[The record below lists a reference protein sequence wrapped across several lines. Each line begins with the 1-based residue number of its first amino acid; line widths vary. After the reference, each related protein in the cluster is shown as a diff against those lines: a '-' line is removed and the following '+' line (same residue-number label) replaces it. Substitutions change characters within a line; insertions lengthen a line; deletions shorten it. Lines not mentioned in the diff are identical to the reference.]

1 MTETAVTLFKNH
13 LSQQKIPQ
21 FAHALLEWLMAD
33 EAEGVFTE
41 SRGRALL
48 RTMAV
53 VDAPTLADF
62 DQLMARETAVRL
74 LLYDVLTQSGLS
86 NEPAV
91 QAMAEM
97 PTRLHTELPPPWIV
111 LVLAAFAHK
120 AAYPLSSLDPALPP
134 EPYTPAGQVCQ
145 QSAHLI
151 RQQVQRSATERD
163 KLVRRLAYVGG
174 EDTAVSGQPIPPL
187 PPVFRPPIPVRY
199 PEYARETVQISP
211 EDTTHAEETA
221 VSVDPPLTITPDDL
235 SQESPAPAS
244 AAPARMPAITI
255 QPDDVNPRALSRQRP
270 QTAASAST
278 FGQAVKKFFDRR
290 NEPFKT
296 TKLRVVVQTYPDG
309 PGMYGLQIHVRC
321 KGIRSYAAG
330 TTNRDGHFVCELPV
344 RLHAGLTYD
353 VDVIWPDEFQRGQE
367 RKSITL
373 NADRT
378 EFTLP
383 FYLRYSQRG
392 D

>member
-1 MTETAVTLFKNH
+1 MAETAVTLFKNH
-13 LSQQKIPQ
+13 LSRQKIPQ
-21 FAHALLEWLMAD
+21 FAHALLAWLMAD
-33 EAEGVFTE
+33 EDETAFTE

-48 RTMAV
+48 RAMAV
-53 VDAPTLADF
+53 LDAPTLADF

-74 LLYDVLTQSGLS
+74 LLYDVVTKSGLE
-86 NEPAV
+86 NETAV
-91 QAMAEM
+91 QALAEM
-97 PTRLHTELPPPWIV
+97 PNHPPAESAPPWIV

-120 AAYPLSSLDPALPP
+120 VGYPLSSLDPASPP
-134 EPYTPAGQVCQ
+134 EPHTPAGQVCH

-211 EDTTHAEETA
+211 DEAARVEETA
-221 VSVDPPLTITPDDL
+221 VTVESPLTITPADL
-235 SQESPAPAS
+235 PQESP
-244 AAPARMPAITI
+244 AAPARMPTITI
-255 QPDDVNPRALSRQRP
+255 QPNDVNRRTSRPSP
-270 QTAASAST
+270 QPAASVSN
-278 FGQAVKKFFDRR
+278 FGRAVKKFFGRQ

-296 TKLRVVVQTYPDG
+296 TKLRVIVQTYPDG
-309 PGMYGLQIHVRC
+309 PGLYGLQIHVRC

-344 RLHAGLTYD
+344 RLHSGLTYD
-353 VDVIWPDEFQRGQE
+353 VDVTWPDEFKRGQE

-383 FYLRYSQRG
+383 FYLRYSQQ
-392 D
+392 DAA